1 MPNKKLIFF
10 TEIIASIIITSVA
23 FAQTDDF
30 IKATAKRSA
39 KEIEVAIE
47 NQARIFKQKK
57 TSAHEKIERDME
69 LSAQYRTTPYDR
81 ETFVS
86 KHSAEIKQSQAVVD
100 GALDKE
106 LQDNVKT
113 ILDRDEYSFRT
124 KYTDASVQDKQNIAI
139 LYEAILDQLTEDGYM
154 TKEDAAKRKAGW
166 KS

>member
-10 TEIIASIIITSVA
+10 TEIIISLIITSVV
-23 FAQTDDF
+23 FAQADDF
-30 IKATAKRSA
+30 IKATVKKSA

-47 NQARIFKQKK
+47 SQAKIFKQKK

-81 ETFVS
+81 EIFVS
-86 KHSAEIKQSQAVVD
+86 RHSAEIKQSQAVVD

-106 LQDNVKT
+106 LQDNVKM
-113 ILDRDEYSFRT
+113 ILDRNEYSFRG
-124 KYTDASVQDKQNIAI
+124 KYADASGQDKQNVSI
-139 LYEAILDQLTEDGYM
+139 LYETILDQLTEDGYM
-154 TKEDAAKRKAGW
+154 TKEEASKRKTEW

>member
-1 MPNKKLIFF
+1 MRFKRLLSGIIAMI
-10 TEIIASIIITSVA
+10 IIASVA
-23 FAQTDDF
+23 VAQTDDL
-30 IKATAKRSA
+30 IKATAKKSA
-39 KEIEVAIE
+39 KEIEDAIE
-47 NQARIFKQKK
+47 NQAKIFKQKK
-57 TSAHEKIERDME
+57 ATAHEKIERDME

-113 ILDRDEYSFRT
+113 ILDRNEYGFR
-124 KYTDASVQDKQNIAI
+124 KQYGDASVQDKQNIAI

-154 TKEDAAKRKAGW
+154 TKEDAAKRKAEW

>member
-1 MPNKKLIFF
+1 MPNKKLIFLSGIIILI
-10 TEIIASIIITSVA
+10 IIAGVA
-23 FAQTDDF
+23 VAQTHDF
-30 IKATAKRSA
+30 VKATAKKSA
-39 KEIEVAIE
+39 KEIEAAIE
-47 NQARIFKQKK
+47 NQAKIFKQKK
-57 TSAHEKIERDME
+57 IRAHEKIERDME

-113 ILDRDEYSFRT
+113 ILDRDEYNFRK
-124 KYTDASVQDKQNIAI
+124 KYTDASAQDKQNIAI

-154 TKEDAAKRKAGW
+154 TKEEAAKKKREW

>member
-1 MPNKKLIFF
+1 MSLKQLLPG
-10 TEIIASIIITSVA
+10 IIIIVMITSVA

-30 IKATAKRSA
+30 VKATAKKSA
-39 KEIEVAIE
+39 REIETAIE
-47 NQARIFKQKK
+47 NQAKIFKQKK
-57 TSAHEKIERDME
+57 ASAHEKIERDME

-106 LQDNVKT
+106 LKDNVKT
-113 ILDRDEYSFRT
+113 ILDRSEYSFRN
-124 KYTDASVQDKQNIAI
+124 KHTDASVQDKQNIAI

-154 TKEDAAKRKAGW
+154 TKEDAVKRKAGW
-166 KS
+166 KP

>member
-1 MPNKKLIFF
+1 MSLKRLLSGII
-10 TEIIASIIITSVA
+10 TVIIIANIAVA
-23 FAQTDDF
+23 QADDF
-30 IKATAKRSA
+30 IKITAKKSA
-39 KEIEVAIE
+39 KEIEAAIE
-47 NQARIFKQKK
+47 NQARIYKQKK
-57 TSAHEKIERDME
+57 ATAHEKIERDME

-113 ILDRDEYSFRT
+113 VLGHNEYSFRK

-154 TKEDAAKRKAGW
+154 TKEDAAKRKVEW